1 MTTCFIKWDNSY
13 SYKLADPNNNF
24 SIINVQGV
32 PQKIIWDGGGTGKE
46 HIINNPNNYSYSIIT
61 RSYTNQCYLFLK
73 NHLNEK
79 LYLVYA
85 FNFYLSQYCLPFTKD
100 GGKTLLGL
108 NNNGI
113 PVNRFD
119 APISFIQDTFKG
131 CGLPYGNYGLNVDNS
146 ATLSPCYIYRDARTT
161 QYPIN
166 GNFYF
171 PYPNS
176 CYREYN
182 TFQTKI
188 EIEAINPYYQLKIID
203 NNVTYTYSIT
213 NTNSVEIIYS
223 SGGKKI
229 QIEGNQYNIID
240 ENSAY
245 KDCDKHCPNGLI
257 ECQCGNQLCCY
268 KKTNS
273 GYQLVSTI
281 KL

>member
-13 SYKLADPNNNF
+13 SYKLANPDNNF
-24 SIINVQGV
+24 SIINVQGI

-73 NHLNEK
+73 NNVGDK
-79 LYLVYA
+79 FYLGGEHV
-85 FNFYLSQYCLPFTKD
+85 FYLSNYALCFSRTEKAIVY
-100 GGKTLLGL
+100 L
-108 NNNGI
+108 NENGI
-113 PVNRFD
+113 PVNRFGT
-119 APISFIQDTFKG
+119 PISFIQDTFKG
-131 CGLPYGNYGLNVDNS
+131 CGFPYGNYGLNVDNS
-146 ATLSPCYIYRDARTT
+146 ATLSPCYIPNDIRNVY
-161 QYPIN
+161 YPIN

-176 CYREYN
+176 CYRDYN
-182 TFQTKI
+182 VYQTKI

-203 NNVTYTYSIT
+203 NNTTYIYSIT
-213 NTNSVEIIYS
+213 NTNSVQIIYNQ
-223 SGGKKI
+223 GGKKI
-229 QIEGNQYNIID
+229 QIEGKQFDIID